1 MWGGVQV
8 DGAAARGMMA
18 GHCKRS
24 GEHHAAG
31 RRVLGAGPGGNGELL
46 STLMPGGVNFPTS

>member
-24 GEHHAAG
+24 GEHDAAG
-31 RRVLGAGPGGNGELL
+31 RRALEAGGNGELL